1 MSSIRYPYAFAVAL
15 GALCAGQVVAAPA
28 GHCRFDAASLQF
40 AGDAQVQAGCLLREV
55 RPGGDVDPAARVV
68 PASLA
73 ALIGT
78 QTGTLKPAF
87 QAFLNTGHITEASLG
102 GSLTSP
108 LSAAGDGTR
117 ARYFVIHD
125 TSAPYL
131 RDAPFPANDARS
143 VNRMTGYAGPESKAH
158 VFVNR
163 LGATLTGHDFSV
175 PWRATKL
182 ELNIIGA
189 ASRGLFL
196 HIELVQPRR
205 RDPQR
210 PGENDALAPNPG
222 FTQAQY
228 DRLAQL
234 YVAAS
239 VRGGTWLIPAFH
251 GAIYDGITG
260 AHDDPQNFDLEQFAA
275 SVAALRQQLGGA

>member
-1 MSSIRYPYAFAVAL
+1 MPFVRTPFAVML
-15 GALCAGQVVAAPA
+15 VWMLVGQAVAAPA

-40 AGDAQVQAGCLLREV
+40 AGDARTQAGCLLRQV
-55 RPGGDVDPAARVV
+55 RKGGLVDQTARDV

-73 ALIGT
+73 ALVGT
-78 QTGTLKPAF
+78 PVGKLVAPYQAYLKAN
-87 QAFLNTGHITEASLG
+87 QIAEATLG
-102 GSLTSP
+102 GALTAP
-108 LSAAGDGTR
+108 LSSAQGTR

-125 TSAPYL
+125 TSAPWL
-131 RDAPFPANDARS
+131 GNKPFPADDAPS
-143 VNRMTGYAGPESKAH
+143 VNGLAGYAGPNAVAH

-182 ELNIIGA
+182 ETRVVGA
-189 ASRGLFL
+189 ASKGLFL
-196 HIELVQPRR
+196 HVELVQPRQ
-205 RDPQR
+205 RDPQGS
-210 PGENDALAPNPG
+210 PTNDAVAPDPG

-251 GAIYDGITG
+251 GAIDEGIAD
-260 AHDDPQNFDLEQFAA
+260 AHDDPQNFDLDQFAA
-275 SVAALRQQLGGA
+275 SVAALRTQLNGG